1 MKFKENSMAAVPMYP
16 GQTPRQQSLPGM
28 SSKTAPEDWTKYVAA
43 GALLAGGAMM
53 IAGNRRAG
61 LVVAA
66 AGTAL
71 AMLEEQEMI
80 ESWWNRIPG
89 YLRDA
94 QDLLDKVEGY
104 IEEVSAQGHKLQGML
119 QR

>member
-1 MKFKENSMAAVPMYP
+1 MVAVPMYP
-16 GQTPRQQSLPGM
+16 PQSQSTALSGPA
-28 SSKTAPEDWTKYVAA
+28 SQTAPDDWTKYVAA

-71 AMLEEQEMI
+71 AMLEEQEII
-80 ESWWNRIPG
+80 ESWWNRLPG

-104 IEEVSAQGHKLQGML
+104 VSEASVQGHRIQGML
-119 QR
+119 QRQGSSD